1 MQRPIDPRTFS
12 LPLSPSKLETIDFA
26 VYDWLNER
34 INVHLVT
41 HEGYKKVPII
51 WTSAERAFQIK
62 NNKDLRDNSGRLILP
77 LISIERTNT
86 TPAANFRGK
95 YQASMPSKFDY
106 YNGSGVIS
114 IDKLIQQAKSTDFA
128 NVDAFKQAQQFNDKF
143 KNKKIVYEIISA
155 PIPVHVKCSY
165 TISLKS
171 YYIEQMNNMITQ
183 FIAVNGQSRIFSIRR
198 DGHSYELMYPNDSVA
213 TMNNNAKNMQNNER
227 VYVTDIK
234 FDVLGYIFSDSDSND
249 APNIIIRETVVEF
262 KMPRES
268 VIINSLK

>member
-1 MQRPIDPRTFS
+1 MQRPLNPRTFS

-51 WTSAERAFQIK
+51 WTSAERAFQVK
-62 NNKDLRDNSGRLILP
+62 NNKDLRDNAGRLILP

-95 YQASMPSKFDY
+95 YQASIPYKFDY
-106 YNGSGVIS
+106 YNGSGVIP

-128 NVDAFKQAQQFNDKF
+128 NVEAFKQAQQFNDKF
-143 KNKKIVYEIISA
+143 KNKKIVYEVITS

-165 TISLKS
+165 TITLKS
-171 YYIEQMNNMITQ
+171 YYLEQMNSMITQ
-183 FIAVNGQSRIFSIRR
+183 FIAVNGQSRVFSIRR
-198 DGHSYELMYPNDSVA
+198 DGHGYELLYPIDSV
-213 TMNNNAKNMQNNER
+213 TTLNNNAKNMQNNER

-234 FDVLGYIFSDSDSND
+234 FYVLGYIFSDSDTND
-249 APNIIIRETVVEF
+249 APNIVIRETVIEF
-262 KMPRES
+262 KTPRES

>member
-51 WTSAERAFQIK
+51 WTSSERAFQIK

-95 YQASMPSKFDY
+95 YQASIPSKFDY

-234 FDVLGYIFSDSDSND
+234 FDVLGYIFSDSDTND

>member
-234 FDVLGYIFSDSDSND
+234 FDVLGYIFSDSDTND

>member
-95 YQASMPSKFDY
+95 YQASIPSKFDY
-106 YNGSGVIS
+106 YNSSGVIS

-234 FDVLGYIFSDSDSND
+234 FDVLGYIFSDSDTND

>member
-95 YQASMPSKFDY
+95 YQASIPSKFDY

-234 FDVLGYIFSDSDSND
+234 FDVLGYIFSDSDTND